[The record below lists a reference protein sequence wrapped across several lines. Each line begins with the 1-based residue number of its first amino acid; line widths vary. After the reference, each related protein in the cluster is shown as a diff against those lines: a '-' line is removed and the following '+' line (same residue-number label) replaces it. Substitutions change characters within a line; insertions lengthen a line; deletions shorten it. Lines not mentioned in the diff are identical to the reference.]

1 MNEERIYRTKTGEIG
16 IHKSTFGV
24 YMNGNADVNFW
35 VKNGFTKCSKLY
47 DLELLTIDQ
56 LSESELEEY
65 SIIKLKKA
73 Y

>member
-1 MNEERIYRTKTGEIG
+1 MKEERIYRTKLGEIG
-16 IHKSTFGV
+16 IQKSTFGI

-35 VKNGFTKCSKLY
+35 VKNGFAKCCKLY
-47 DLELLTIDQ
+47 DLEVLTIDQ

-65 SIIKLKKA
+65 TIIKNNKA